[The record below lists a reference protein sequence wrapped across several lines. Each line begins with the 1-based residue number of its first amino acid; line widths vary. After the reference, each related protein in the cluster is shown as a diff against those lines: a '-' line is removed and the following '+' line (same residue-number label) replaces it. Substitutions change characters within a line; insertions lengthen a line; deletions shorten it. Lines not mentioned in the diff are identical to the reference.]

1 MKDKELKLIL
11 KDACGEPDPVIK
23 DSFIRKVNGMQST
36 RSMSPVR
43 SARSMSPVRVLAI
56 EMHYIRKRVWVISI
70 LAIAVMLIAVSRL
83 GEDMILHIA
92 DMMPLLA
99 GLGMIEVMRAGMH
112 DMSELEAV
120 TLISAKG
127 ALFARMTI
135 IGLGHLLAVAVTS
148 AVLAGF
154 GGYGAPETGLRL
166 IIPYLITTISC
177 MEVERTGFG
186 RENTWSCMA
195 VAVLVIVTREIIYST
210 GIVILSGV
218 AVPALIAAALA
229 GLQAAELKKTIR
241 LEEYAW
247 N

>member
-1 MKDKELKLIL
+1 MKDKELRMIL
-11 KDACGEPDPVIK
+11 KNACEEPDPVSK
-23 DSFIRKVNGMQST
+23 DSFIRKVNGMQSEPGL
-36 RSMSPVR
+36 SPMQ
-43 SARSMSPVRVLAI
+43 SARSMNPVRVLAI
-56 EMHYIRKRVWVISI
+56 EMHYIRTRVWVFSI
-70 LAIAVMLIAVSRL
+70 LATAVMLITVSRL

-127 ALFARMTI
+127 ALFARMTV
-135 IGLGHLLAVAVTS
+135 IGLGHLLAIAVTS

-154 GGYGAPETGLRL
+154 GGYAAPETGLKL
-166 IIPYLITTISC
+166 IIPYLITTIIC

-195 VAVLVIVTREIIYST
+195 VAVLVIVIREIIYST

-218 AVPALIAAALA
+218 ALPALIAAALA
-229 GLQAAELKKTIR
+229 ALQAAELKKTIR

>member
-1 MKDKELKLIL
+1 MKDKELKMIL
-11 KDACGEPDPVIK
+11 KDACDVPDPAGK
-23 DSFIRKVNGMQST
+23 DSFIRKVNGMQSAG
-36 RSMSPVR
+36 SMSPVR
-43 SARSMSPVRVLAI
+43 SARSMNPVRVLAV
-56 EMHYIRKRVWVISI
+56 EMHYIRKRVWVFSI
-70 LAIAVMLIAVSRL
+70 LAIAVMLITVSRL
-83 GEDMILHIA
+83 GEDMIRHIS

-127 ALFARMTI
+127 ALFARMTV
-135 IGLGHLLAVAVTS
+135 IGLGHLLAVAVT
-148 AVLAGF
+148 AAALAGY
-154 GGYGAPETGLRL
+154 GGYSVLGTGLKL

-195 VAVLVIVTREIIYST
+195 VAVLVIVIREIIYST

-218 AVPALIAAALA
+218 AVPALIAVALA
-229 GLQAAELKKTIR
+229 GLQVAELKKTIR